1 MSSIFLEMLYYT
13 QSTMKSFSDKF
24 YELLEESGLNRKQ
37 FAEKCGI
44 PYPTV
49 IGWTNLN
56 RQPDYS
62 ALLKLADFFDCSVD
76 YIMSR
81 QDDVGNI
88 TVVSNLSADE
98 EKLLATYKRL
108 TPAQKQAVNKLMESM
123 GDKR

>member
-1 MSSIFLEMLYYT
+1 MNN
-13 QSTMKSFSDKF
+13 KSFTDKL

-56 RQPDYS
+56 RLPDYA
-62 ALLKLADFFDCSVD
+62 ALMKIADFFDCSVD
-76 YIMSR
+76 YLMNR

-88 TVVSNLSADE
+88 TVVRSLSNDE
-98 EKLLATYKRL
+98 EKLLTAYKRL
-108 TPAQKQAVNKLMESM
+108 TPAQKQAVNRLMDSM
-123 GDKR
+123 GDK